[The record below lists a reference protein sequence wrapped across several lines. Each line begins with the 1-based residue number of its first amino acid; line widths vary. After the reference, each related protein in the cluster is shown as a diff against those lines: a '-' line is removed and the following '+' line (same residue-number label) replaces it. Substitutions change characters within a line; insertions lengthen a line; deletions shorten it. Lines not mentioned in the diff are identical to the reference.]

1 MVDAVEE
8 AVVMTVGPE
17 VIHYLGSEP

>member
-8 AVVMTVGPE
+8 AVVMTVGSE
-17 VIHYLGSEP
+17 VIHYLRSEA